1 MINFRKR
8 GGEMGWENG
17 KETKGPT
24 KFGMGSRGL
33 KPALCTTHSSYLG
46 CLCTVYGPTYIVP
59 NRLTISGPRNSYST
73 TKLFSSRTI
82 YIYRPLHR
90 FGLVE
95 RLIGSNC
102 FDRRMYTRPRS
113 RVLVFPIVRTTSMA
127 LRQHEDPSEASRLES
142 IQCLVLSH

>member
-8 GGEMGWENG
+8 GGETGWENG

-90 FGLVE
+90 FGLVDWFE
-95 RLIGSNC
+95 LFRSSYVHTASFSC
-102 FDRRMYTRPRS
+102 SRFSHCTDDFDGITNNTKILLKHHVS
-113 RVLVFPIVRTTSMA
+113 KVFSVLF
-127 LRQHEDPSEASRLES
+127 
-142 IQCLVLSH
+142 